1 MTEKGEKENRR
12 RKGERS
18 GEEEEGAGRM
28 LRQRDG
34 GREEGQEIVK

>member
-28 LRQRDG
+28 LEAEGRRKG
-34 GREEGQEIVK
+34 GGAGDS